1 MIGSTL
7 AKFEK
12 IYRADFFQ
20 GNDLKLV
27 CVGLAH
33 IISVC
38 AYHFYLRC
46 KFHLSVRIRISV

>member
-1 MIGSTL
+1 MIGNTL

-27 CVGLAH
+27 RAGLVH

-38 AYHFYLRC
+38 AYHFNLCC